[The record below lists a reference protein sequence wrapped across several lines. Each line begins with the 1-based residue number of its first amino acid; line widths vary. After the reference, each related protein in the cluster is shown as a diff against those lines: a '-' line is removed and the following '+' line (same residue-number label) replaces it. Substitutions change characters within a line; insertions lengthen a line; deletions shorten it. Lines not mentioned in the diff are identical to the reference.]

1 MLRTYDPSP
10 KDIIW
15 NPWVLTKL
23 GFFSWEAT
31 WGRILTMNQ
40 LRKRDWTL
48 VSRCF
53 FCKDEKEAAAAFASQ
68 YQDKNL
74 VASSFHI
81 VQGEIDDASFS

>member
-1 MLRTYDPSP
+1 
-10 KDIIW
+10 
-15 NPWVLTKL
+15 
-23 GFFSWEAT
+23 
-31 WGRILTMNQ
+31 MNQ

-81 VQGEIDDASFS
+81 VRGEIDDASFS